1 MRSYAASGGPGTYPH
16 PHELHPGYDP
26 MDPSDFERTYQQRPV
41 DLGYNRSYSPNPVA
55 AIAASASVSEGWT
68 HPLAVTNSDW
78 IDSRVGQHA
87 GIPWPPH
94 RYLRF
99 YERSEQCFS
108 LNFSAKMQNCKKKA
122 LKITNLKPKSKV
134 VIELFWTFW
143 QVFFLLAFEFE
154 CENPNTHFCKSL
166 TNNVNKIKTF

>member
-87 GIPWPPH
+87 GIPWPPY

-108 LNFSAKMQNCKKKA
+108 LNFSAKMQNCKKSPKNNKFEA
-122 LKITNLKPKSKV
+122 EIQSRDWTFLDILASFFFAGIWIWVRKSKYP
-134 VIELFWTFW
+134 
-143 QVFFLLAFEFE
+143 FLQIFDE
-154 CENPNTHFCKSL
+154 
-166 TNNVNKIKTF
+166 

>member
-1 MRSYAASGGPGTYPH
+1 MYTLTFIGHLEDEDNRARCLRSYAASGASVTSSYPH

-26 MDPSDFERTYQQRPV
+26 MDPSDFERHYQQRPV

-55 AIAASASVSEGWT
+55 AIAASATEGWS

-94 RYLRF
+94 R
-99 YERSEQCFS
+99 
-108 LNFSAKMQNCKKKA
+108 
-122 LKITNLKPKSKV
+122 
-134 VIELFWTFW
+134 
-143 QVFFLLAFEFE
+143 
-154 CENPNTHFCKSL
+154 
-166 TNNVNKIKTF
+166 